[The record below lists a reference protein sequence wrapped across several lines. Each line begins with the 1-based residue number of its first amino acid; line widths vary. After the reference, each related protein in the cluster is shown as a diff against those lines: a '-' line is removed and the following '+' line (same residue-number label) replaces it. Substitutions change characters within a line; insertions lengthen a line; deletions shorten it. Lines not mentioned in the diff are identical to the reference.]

1 MELLYAAFGYLVLC
15 ISTCG
20 TQAAS
25 YQGRYLTYSSTGVS
39 WNTAYATCSK
49 SGGHLLTVDNN
60 ITINALNY
68 IRAQPVAAAIS
79 TDIWMGLHNADT
91 TSDVPV
97 YVWADCNHLD
107 DNTAI
112 WYPGE
117 PNYVKIHRCI
127 IASLEYEWKTRDCT
141 ETHPFFCEYAL
152 KSDCT
157 FETADGQTCEMG
169 GVLLRSEMENDA
181 CATRCQEDMDG
192 SDICW
197 AYEYNTQSKQCKL
210 LFGSDPYMCETLQA
224 NMGFVTGRRRCF
236 KFSDITGSEVKGE
249 DFPTCNKIEV
259 TASQTTSITTT
270 SDNTPYISTT
280 NVAATRYTLT
290 MASATQDTT
299 TTSPSLE
306 TTTAPTTSTTT
317 STPTTSDTAST
328 PETTRDTTMTSP
340 SLETTTTTATT
351 TTSAPTTSDT
361 ASTPETTRDTPMTSP
376 SLETT
381 TTTTTT
387 TTTSAPTTSD
397 TTSTPETTR
406 DTTMTS
412 TTFEASATSAASTPD
427 TTATAETLETT
438 FSAPDKTTTTS
449 SPLDDKVTSQATT
462 TDTIIASTASTA
474 TTATRDTDTPTST
487 IDTSTAASSSNST
500 GAAYTPS
507 LTTYLSRLD
516 AALASSTSASS
527 PAVASLGRHVYEVCV
542 SVQTFTAAERKKRTD
557 DLVDDLSLDKK
568 NLSSYR
574 RKKSS
579 AEDERPS
586 AQHVGGGVAI
596 MLLVTAALVIILP
609 DCTSILMH
617 AVHGFKKKHLVAAQ
631 Q

>member
-25 YQGRYLTYSSTGVS
+25 YQGRYLTYSSTAVS
-39 WNTAYATCSK
+39 WNTAYATCST

-60 ITINALNY
+60 VTINALSY

-79 TDIWMGLHNADT
+79 IDIWMGLHNTET

-97 YVWADCNHLD
+97 YVWADCKHLD

-117 PNYVKIHRCI
+117 PNIVTLHRCI
-127 IASLEYEWKTRDCT
+127 ITSPEYEWKTRDCT
-141 ETHPFFCEYAL
+141 EAHAFFCENAF

-157 FETADGQTCEMG
+157 FETADEQTCEMG
-169 GVLLRSEMENDA
+169 GVLLESEMENDA

-224 NMGFVTGRRRCF
+224 NKGYVTGRRRCF

-249 DFPTCNKIEV
+249 YFPTCNTTEV

-270 SDNTPYISTT
+270 SDNTPYITT
-280 NVAATRYTLT
+280 TTVAATRYTST
-290 MASATQDTT
+290 KASATQDTT
-299 TTSPSLE
+299 TT
-306 TTTAPTTSTTT
+306 
-317 STPTTSDTAST
+317 
-328 PETTRDTTMTSP
+328 TSP
-340 SLETTTTTATT
+340 SLE
-351 TTSAPTTSDT
+351 
-361 ASTPETTRDTPMTSP
+361 
-376 SLETT
+376 
-381 TTTTTT
+381 T

-412 TTFEASATSAASTPD
+412 TTFETTTTTTTSAPTTSDTASTPETTRDTTMTSPSLETTTTTTTTTSAPTTSDTTSTPETSRDTTMTSTTFEASATSAASTPD
-427 TTATAETLETT
+427 ITATAETLETT

-449 SPLDDKVTSQATT
+449 SPLDGKATSQA
-462 TDTIIASTASTA
+462 TDTIIASTASSPTTETIPSTA

-487 IDTSTAASSSNST
+487 QDTSTAASSGNST
-500 GAAYTPS
+500 GGVYTPS
-507 LTTYLSRLD
+507 LTTYLSRLE
-516 AALASSTSASS
+516 ATLASSTSASS

-557 DLVDDLSLDKK
+557 DMVDDLSLDKK

-596 MLLVTAALVIILP
+596 MLLVTAALIIILP

-617 AVHGFKKKHLVAAQ
+617 AVHGIKKKQLVAAQ